1 MCMLQSFILL
11 SIFSRYGN
19 ASSTQAAAGTLTSS
33 KHRATKRTMVP
44 KPVLPDP
51 QPIKPFHHQTDH
63 QLPPR
68 NHEVARRPRPR
79 HGETRNHTTLGR
91 PHTITANYKHTKCP
105 PLLMNMDH
113 FEGSQESL
121 GSSQDSLGSVQDS
134 PHHTPRI
141 LLTTPG
147 NTKYD
152 YEGTVSIGLT
162 QVDQEEA
169 HSISLPTLF
178 TKDKKSRQP
187 HPLLIKKRPKKCTGR
202 VKLPPL
208 SIPDNNVTSTH
219 QRQRS
224 LSDPDIKL
232 PRLTHL

>member
-1 MCMLQSFILL
+1 MCNKG
-11 SIFSRYGN
+11 RYGTQ
-19 ASSTQAAAGTLTSS
+19 ASSGTLTSS
-33 KHRATKRTMVP
+33 KHRASEHTTKRTTVSK

-51 QPIKPFHHQTDH
+51 QPIKPAHHLTD

-68 NHEVARRPRPR
+68 NPEAVRRPRPR
-79 HGETRNHTTLGR
+79 HGVTRNHTTLDR

-105 PLLMNMDH
+105 PLLRNMDH

-147 NTKYD
+147 NTEYD
-152 YEGTVSIGLT
+152 CEGRVAAIGLAK
-162 QVDQEEA
+162 VDLEEA
-169 HSISLPTLF
+169 HSISMPTLF
-178 TKDKKSRQP
+178 TKDKKPTHP
-187 HPLLIKKRPKKCTGR
+187 HPLLMKKRPKKCTGR

-208 SIPDNNVTSTH
+208 SIPGNNSIPTV

-224 LSDPDIKL
+224 FSDPDIKL